1 MAKPPSQT
9 AAHRKELPSSAA
21 VEALAKELADRPYG
35 EVKPVKSVE
44 VKVAPAKAK
53 AISISL
59 PPAMIEKLEDAA
71 LANKRNGFGAKTIS
85 GIVREAL
92 EAAGY

>member
-1 MAKPPSQT
+1 MPKPPSKT
-9 AAHRKELPSSAA
+9 AAAVRKEPPAAA
-21 VEALAKELADRPYG
+21 VEALARELADRPYG
-35 EVKPVKSVE
+35 EAKPTEEVPVK
-44 VKVAPAKAK
+44 AMPAKAK

-59 PPAMIEKLEDAA
+59 PPCMIEKLEDTA
-71 LANKRNGFGAKTIS
+71 LTNKRSGSGPKTIS